1 MRDKTSASDVIK
13 KKEEQRLSLLEAQ
26 RRLDDAIDNFRVE
39 LYRWLGVDRLL
50 KYIVRKLGGEE

>member
-26 RRLDDAIDNFRVE
+26 RGFDDAIDNFRVE

-50 KYIVRKLGGEE
+50 KYIVRKLGGGE